1 LSRWQTNYYVNIR
14 LCLIEPERERKA
26 KCGEERI
33 LPSFGSS
40 EIASKYSKYQWVLCC
55 RFSSL
60 ERQEISIVLAVLR
73 KYPSVPCFSIVFR
86 PIAFGCAFFF
96 FWVKMYFPPNY
107 FNLNIFFFIFLL
119 SNNSYYF
126 SLFFIYFFPSHISTS
141 SPLFLL
147 LLPNTLLVIC
157 LYVGIC

>member
-1 LSRWQTNYYVNIR
+1 MKKVHKRGDTYVTQQKFHLEGLFGIKVTMMGTE
-14 LCLIEPERERKA
+14 LVLLEA
-26 KCGEERI
+26 GEEI
-33 LPSFGSS
+33 
-40 EIASKYSKYQWVLCC
+40 EI
-55 RFSSL
+55 RN
-60 ERQEISIVLAVLR
+60 
-73 KYPSVPCFSIVFR
+73 CFNEDV
-86 PIAFGCAFFF
+86 GCAFFF